1 MNFMNKS
8 GTIKILQCMT
18 VILLMTVK
26 SHAFAEKY
34 LLVSDL
40 DHRYHQ
46 KIVEL
51 IGSGL
56 NDLDHET
63 DNISQEDFD
72 NSALGEYS
80 SLITIG
86 YQAAATVI
94 NNSTDKPVLSLLI
107 PKLAFDLILKKNIRK
122 EKRYLFSSI
131 YIDQPVNRQI
141 RLINQLSDS
150 FRKIGVLYGKNS
162 YSRKKEITTSVKK
175 AGLDVKNI
183 TVLER
188 TELISETRHLS
199 ENSDL
204 LLAIPD
210 NTIYNRRSIKG
221 ILLTTYRNKIPVI
234 GFSRAYV
241 KAGAL
246 AAVYSSPDNISQQA
260 IELINHNTRYSYISA
275 GRYHPKYFE
284 VEINAKVARSLS
296 INLQSKDTLLEK
308 LINLEADSS
317 SKYSGSKGTA
327 SRG

>member
-1 MNFMNKS
+1 MNIS
-8 GTIKILQCMT
+8 GTIKIFQCMT
-18 VILLMTVK
+18 IILLMSVK

-34 LLVSDL
+34 LFVSDL

-46 KIVEL
+46 KIVAL
-51 IGSGL
+51 IESEL
-56 NDLDHET
+56 NDQGHDI
-63 DNISQEDFD
+63 DNISHEDFD
-72 NSALGEYS
+72 SSTLDEYS

-86 YQAAATVI
+86 YQAAVTVI
-94 NNSTDKPVLSLLI
+94 QDTTDKPVLSLLI
-107 PKLAFDLILKKNIRK
+107 PKLAFNRILKKNINK

-131 YIDQPVNRQI
+131 YIDQPVKRQI
-141 RLINQLSDS
+141 SLINELSS
-150 FRKIGVLYGKNS
+150 NFRKIGVLYGKNS
-162 YSRKKEITTSVKK
+162 YSRKNEITTIVKK
-175 AGLDVKNI
+175 AGLGVKNI

-199 ENSDL
+199 ENSDI

-246 AAVYSSPDNISQQA
+246 AAVYSSPDNISKHA
-260 IELINHNTRYSYISA
+260 IEVLNHNTRHSYISA
-275 GRYHPKYFE
+275 SRYHPKYFE
-284 VEINAKVARSLS
+284 VEINTKVARSLNIS
-296 INLQSKDTLLEK
+296 LQSKDTLLK
-308 LINLEADSS
+308 QLINLEADSS
-317 SKYSGSKGTA
+317 STYSGSKGAA